1 MPQLKGRAGA
11 GASAF
16 RWMFLSPEQPQARLP
31 PMIGKTFT
39 TMLGGRELS
48 IETGK
53 LAKLV
58 SGSVTVRYGDTLLL
72 VTAQASDS
80 QSKLDFLPLTVEFEE
95 RHYAVGKIPGSFQRR
110 EGRPG
115 EKAILSARITD
126 RQIRPLFPKGY
137 RHETQ
142 VIITVLSADGQNAPD
157 VLGPIGAAAALSI
170 SDIPWA
176 GPTACVRVGQ
186 IDGQY
191 VVNPTTEQLTRSRM
205 DLVVAGTREAV
216 MMVECGAQTVSEDDL
231 VGAIEFAHAE
241 MQGVI
246 ALIEQMRAEVGH
258 EKFNFLE
265 EEGPATDYVPELTE
279 KAKAAGLRDALLTH
293 GKKDRSARLKALRN
307 GLIESYV
314 PDPTAEGSA
323 ELTQALKDAF
333 GKVEKRE
340 LRRLILEEN
349 LRADGRDSKTVRPI
363 WIEARPLPTAH
374 GSAVFTRGE
383 TQVLGVTTLG
393 TERDEILIDDLT
405 AESGDK
411 FLLHYNFPPYS
422 TGEVKRMGGQSRREI
437 GHGNL
442 AKRAIRA
449 VLPSFE
455 EFPYVIR
462 VVGDVLESN
471 GSSSMGTVC
480 AGTLS
485 LMDAGVPL
493 KAPVAGVAMGLV
505 MEGEQYRVLTD
516 ILGLEDALGD
526 MDFKVCGTAEGVT
539 ALQMDI
545 KVGGITPQIMRE
557 ALAQAK
563 EGRLHI
569 LGKMAEVL
577 AAPRSEL
584 SPTAPRILSLKINPE
599 LIGKVIGP
607 GGKQVRELEAMGA
620 QVTIEEDG
628 TVRIFSASGESAEA
642 VKARIEAV
650 TKEAKVGEEFEG
662 TVVKIAPFG
671 AFVNLFPG
679 QDGMLHISQLS
690 EQRVENVEDVLTV
703 GDKLKVKIAN
713 IDDRGKIDL
722 IRPELEGKVPLR
734 EPRAPRGGDR
744 GPRRDGDR
752 GGDRGPRREFS
763 DRGPRPEGARS
774 ERPEGQRTERP
785 ATAPATQES
794 SQSSDAPA
802 TPVFPRRED

>member
-1 MPQLKGRAGA
+1 
-11 GASAF
+11 
-16 RWMFLSPEQPQARLP
+16 
-31 PMIGKTFT
+31 
-39 TMLGGRELS
+39 MLGGRELS

-72 VTAQASDS
+72 VTAQASDT

-258 EKFNFLE
+258 EKFNFLA
-265 EEGPATDYVPELTE
+265 EEGPANDYVPELTE

-307 GLIESYV
+307 GLIEGYV

-505 MEGEQYRVLTD
+505 MEGDNYRVLTD

-577 AAPRSEL
+577 AAPRAEL
-584 SPTAPRILSLKINPE
+584 SPTAPHILSLKINPE

-744 GPRRDGDR
+744 GPRRDSDR

-802 TPVFPRRED
+802 APVVPRRED

>member
-1 MPQLKGRAGA
+1 
-11 GASAF
+11 
-16 RWMFLSPEQPQARLP
+16 
-31 PMIGKTFT
+31 
-39 TMLGGRELS
+39 MLGGRELS

-58 SGSVTVRYGDTLLL
+58 SGSVTVRYGDTVLL

-95 RHYAVGKIPGSFQRR
+95 RHYAVGKIPGSFHRR

-157 VLGPIGAAAALSI
+157 VLGPIGASAALSI

-191 VVNPTTEQLTRSRM
+191 VINPTTEQLSRSRM
-205 DLVVAGTREAV
+205 DLVVAGTRDAV
-216 MMVECGAQTVSEDDL
+216 MMVEAGAQTVSEEEL
-231 VGAIEFAHAE
+231 VGAIEFAHKE
-241 MQGVI
+241 MQGI
-246 ALIEQMRAEVGH
+246 ITLIEQMRSEVGH
-258 EKFNFLE
+258 EKFNFME
-265 EEGPATDYVPELTE
+265 ELDLAKDYVPELAE
-279 KAKAAGLRDALLTH
+279 KAKAGGLRDALLTK
-293 GKKDRSARLKALRN
+293 GKKERSTKTKGLRDSIIA
-307 GLIESYV
+307 GYV
-314 PDPTAEGSA
+314 PDPEAEGAA
-323 ELTQALKDAF
+323 ELTTALKNAYA
-333 GKVEKRE
+333 KVEKQE
-340 LRRLILEEN
+340 LRRLILEDN

-363 WIEARPLPTAH
+363 WIEARPLPRAH
-374 GSAVFTRGE
+374 GSAIFTRGE
-383 TQVLGVTTLG
+383 TQVLGITTLG

-405 AESGDK
+405 EETGDK

-422 TGEVKRMGGQSRREI
+422 TGEVKRMGGQSRREV

-462 VVGDVLESN
+462 VVGEVLESN
-471 GSSSMGTVC
+471 GSSSMATVC
-480 AGTLS
+480 SGTLS
-485 LMDAGVPL
+485 LMDAGVPI

-505 MEGEQYRVLTD
+505 MEGENYRVLTD
-516 ILGLEDALGD
+516 ILGMEDALGD

-545 KVGGITPQIMRE
+545 KIGGITPQIMRE
-557 ALAQAK
+557 ALAQAR

-577 AAPRSEL
+577 AAPRPEL
-584 SPTAPRILSLKINPE
+584 SPTAPRIVSMKINPE

-628 TVRIFSASGESAEA
+628 TIRIFSADAASAEA
-642 VKARIEAV
+642 VKAKIEAV
-650 TKEAKVGEEFEG
+650 TREAKVGDEFDG
-662 TVVKIAPFG
+662 TVVKTAAFG
-671 AFVNLFPG
+671 AFVNLFAG
-679 QDGMLHISQLS
+679 QDGMLHISQIS
-690 EQRVENVEDVLTV
+690 EERIQNVEDALKV
-703 GDKLKVKIAN
+703 GDKLRVKIVN

-722 IRPELEGKVPLR
+722 IRPELEGKV
-734 EPRAPRGGDR
+734 APRTPRTGGGDR
-744 GPRRDGDR
+744 GPRRDDR
-752 GGDRGPRREFS
+752 GRDDRGPRRDDRS
-763 DRGPRPEGARS
+763 RDDRSRDDRSRDDRSRDDRGERADRPPRDREQVQWRS
-774 ERPEGQRTERP
+774 AEPPFPDRVPP
-785 ATAPATQES
+785 APA
-794 SQSSDAPA
+794 APK
-802 TPVFPRRED
+802 EGGEE

>member
-1 MPQLKGRAGA
+1 
-11 GASAF
+11 
-16 RWMFLSPEQPQARLP
+16 
-31 PMIGKTFT
+31 MIGKTYT
-39 TMLGGRELS
+39 TLLGGRELS

-58 SGSVTVRYGDTLLL
+58 SGSVTVRYGDTMLL
-72 VTAQASDS
+72 VTAQASDT

-95 RHYAVGKIPGSFQRR
+95 RHYAVGKIPGSFHRR

-142 VIITVLSADGQNAPD
+142 VIITVVSADGQNAPD
-157 VLGPIGAAAALSI
+157 VLGPIGASAALSL

-186 IDGQY
+186 VDGQF
-191 VVNPTTEQLTRSRM
+191 VVNPTAEQLSRSRM
-205 DLVVAGTREAV
+205 DLVVAGTKDAV
-216 MMVECGAQTVSEDDL
+216 MMVECGAQTVGEDEL
-231 VGAIEFAHAE
+231 VAAIEFAHAE

-246 ALIEQMRAEVGH
+246 GLIETMRAELGQ
-258 EKFNFLE
+258 EKFNFVAAA
-265 EEGPATDYVPELTE
+265 GPSVDYVPEMAERAL
-279 KAKAAGLRDALLTH
+279 AAGLRDALLTPK
-293 GKKDRSARLKALRN
+293 KKDRSARTKAVRN
-307 GLIESYV
+307 AVIEAMV
-314 PDPTAEGSA
+314 PDAAAEGA
-323 ELTQALKDAF
+323 EEKIAALKDAYS
-333 GKVEKRE
+333 KVEKQE
-340 LRRLILEEN
+340 LRRLILEDD
-349 LRADGRDSKTVRPI
+349 LRADGRNSRTVRPI
-363 WIEARPLPTAH
+363 WIEARALPRAH
-374 GSAVFTRGE
+374 GSAIFTRGE

-405 AESGDK
+405 EETGDK

-422 TGEVKRMGGQSRREI
+422 TGEVKRMGGQSRREV

-471 GSSSMGTVC
+471 GSSSMATVC
-480 AGTLS
+480 AGILS
-485 LMDAGVPL
+485 LMDAGVPI

-505 MEGEQYRVLTD
+505 MEGERYRVLTD
-516 ILGLEDALGD
+516 ILGMEDALGD
-526 MDFKVCGTAEGVT
+526 MDFKVCGSAEGVT

-545 KVGGITPQIMRE
+545 KVGGITPAIMRE
-557 ALAQAK
+557 ALAQAR

-577 AAPRSEL
+577 AAPRAEL
-584 SPTAPRILSLKINPE
+584 SPTAPRIVSMKINPE

-628 TVRIFSASGESAEA
+628 TIRIFSADAAAAQA
-642 VKARIEAV
+642 VQAKIAGL
-650 TKEAKVGEEFEG
+650 TKEAKVGEEFHG
-662 TVVKIAPFG
+662 TVVKTAAFG

-679 QDGMLHISQLS
+679 QDGMLHISQIS
-690 EQRVENVEDVLTV
+690 EERVNAVEDVLKV
-703 GDKLKVKIAN
+703 GDKLHVKIVN

-722 IRPELEGKVPLR
+722 VRPELEGKVA
-734 EPRAPRGGDR
+734 PRAPREPRSGDRGDR
-744 GPRRDGDR
+744 GPRRDFGDR
-752 GGDRGPRREFS
+752 GDRGPRREGGERREFS
-763 DRGPRPEGARS
+763 GERTDRGPRPE
-774 ERPEGQRTERP
+774 RTEAGDAP
-785 ATAPATQES
+785 APAPATDRNSNE
-794 SQSSDAPA
+794 
-802 TPVFPRRED
+802 

>member
-1 MPQLKGRAGA
+1 
-11 GASAF
+11 
-16 RWMFLSPEQPQARLP
+16 
-31 PMIGKTFT
+31 MIGKTFK
-39 TMLGGRELS
+39 TMLGGKELS

-58 SGSVTVRYGDTLLL
+58 SGSVTVRYGDTMLL
-72 VTAQASDS
+72 VTAQASDT

-95 RHYAVGKIPGSFQRR
+95 RHYAVGKIPGSFHRR

-157 VLGPIGAAAALSI
+157 VLGPIGASAALSI

-186 IDGQY
+186 VDGQY
-191 VVNPTTEQLTRSRM
+191 VVNPTAEQLSRSRM
-205 DLVVAGTREAV
+205 DLVVAGTKDAV
-216 MMVECGAQTVSEDDL
+216 MMVECGAQTVSEEEL

-246 ALIEQMRAEVGH
+246 ALIEQMRSEVGH
-258 EKFNFLE
+258 EKFNFME
-265 EEGPATDYVPELTE
+265 EVGPTHDYVPEMTE
-279 KAKAAGLRDALLTH
+279 KLRAAGLKDALLTR
-293 GKKDRSARLKALRN
+293 GKKERGVRTKEVRSKVIA
-307 GLIESYV
+307 EYV
-314 PDPTAEGSA
+314 PDPEAEGAA
-323 ELTQALKDAF
+323 ELTATLKNVYS
-333 GKVEKRE
+333 KVEKQM
-340 LRRLILEEN
+340 LRQLILDDD
-349 LRADGRDSKTVRPI
+349 LRADGRSSKTVRPI
-363 WIEARPLPTAH
+363 WIEARPLPMAH
-374 GSAVFTRGE
+374 GSAIFTRGE

-405 AESGDK
+405 EETGDR

-422 TGEVKRMGGQSRREI
+422 TGEVKRMGGQSRREV

-455 EFPYVIR
+455 EFPYTIR
-462 VVGDVLESN
+462 VVGEVLESN
-471 GSSSMGTVC
+471 GSSSMATVC

-485 LMDAGVPL
+485 LMDAGVPI

-505 MEGEQYRVLTD
+505 MEGEKYRVLTD
-516 ILGLEDALGD
+516 ILGMEDALGD
-526 MDFKVCGTAEGVT
+526 MDFKVCGSAEGVT

-545 KVGGITPQIMRE
+545 KVGGITPAIMRE
-557 ALAQAK
+557 ALHQAR

-577 AAPRSEL
+577 AAPRPEL
-584 SPTAPRILSLKINPE
+584 SPTAPRIETMKINPE

-628 TVRIFSASGESAEA
+628 TIRIFTNDGAAAAA
-642 VKARIEAV
+642 VRARIQEV
-650 TKEAKVGEEFEG
+650 TQEAKVGAEYDG
-662 TVVKIAPFG
+662 TVVKIAAFG

-679 QDGMLHISQLS
+679 QDGMLHISQMS
-690 EQRVENVEDVLTV
+690 EERINSVEDVLKL
-703 GDKLKVKIAN
+703 GDKLRVKIAN

-722 IRPELEGKVPLR
+722 VRPELEGKV
-734 EPRAPRGGDR
+734 APRTPREGGGRDGGGRGSDRGDR
-744 GPRRDGDR
+744 GPRGDR
-752 GGDRGPRREFS
+752 GDRGPRSDRGFS
-763 DRGPRPEGARS
+763 DRGGSDRGERTDRPPREHRE
-774 ERPEGQRTERP
+774 ERAERP
-785 ATAPATQES
+785 ASTDSGEWRSAQPPFPDRAPAAPREAQEAEGK
-794 SQSSDAPA
+794 QFAPA
-802 TPVFPRRED
+802 PPLSDTE

>member
-1 MPQLKGRAGA
+1 
-11 GASAF
+11 
-16 RWMFLSPEQPQARLP
+16 
-31 PMIGKTFT
+31 MIGKTYT

-48 IETGK
+48 IETGR

-58 SGSVTVRYGDTLLL
+58 SGSVTLRYGDTLLL
-72 VTAQASDS
+72 VTAQARDEKST
-80 QSKLDFLPLTVEFEE
+80 LDFLPLTVEFEE

-157 VLGPIGAAAALSI
+157 VLGPIGASAALSV

-191 VVNPTTEQLTRSRM
+191 VLNPTTEQLGRSVM
-205 DLVVAGTREAV
+205 DLVVAGTKDAV
-216 MMVECGAQTVSEDDL
+216 MMVEAGAQTVDEETL

-246 ALIEQMRAEVGH
+246 GLIETMRAEIGL
-258 EKFNFLE
+258 EKFNFL
-265 EEGPATDYVPELTE
+265 ADSDLSTDLVPELAE
-279 KAKAAGLRDALLTH
+279 AARVGDLRGALLTV
-293 GKKDRSARLKALRN
+293 KKKERSANLKALRDR
-307 GLIESYV
+307 LIAERV
-314 PDPTAEGSA
+314 PEGAEDAA
-323 ELTQALKDAF
+323 ERTLALKAAF
-333 GKVEKRE
+333 GKVEKQE
-340 LRRLILEEN
+340 LRRLILEDD
-349 LRADGRDSKTVRPI
+349 LRADGRNSRTVRPI
-363 WIEARPLPTAH
+363 WIETRPLPRAH
-374 GSAVFTRGE
+374 GSAIFTRGE
-383 TQVLGVTTLG
+383 TQVLGVATLG
-393 TERDEILIDDLT
+393 TERDEILIDDLS
-405 AESGDK
+405 AENGDK

-462 VVGDVLESN
+462 VVGEVLESN
-471 GSSSMGTVC
+471 GSSSMATVC

-505 MEGEQYRVLTD
+505 MEGERYRILTD

-526 MDFKVCGTAEGVT
+526 MDFKVCGSAQGVT

-545 KVGGITPQIMRE
+545 KVGGITPAVMRE
-557 ALAQAK
+557 ALAQAR
-563 EGRLHI
+563 EARLHI

-577 AAPRSEL
+577 AAPRAEL
-584 SPTAPRILSLKINPE
+584 SPTAPRIVSMKINPE

-628 TVRIFSASGESAEA
+628 TIRIFSASGEAAEA
-642 VKARIEAV
+642 VRARISGL
-650 TKEAKVGEEFEG
+650 TREAKVGEEFDG
-662 TVVKIAPFG
+662 TVVKTAPFG
-671 AFVNLFPG
+671 AFVNLYPG
-679 QDGMLHISQLS
+679 QDGMLHISQMS
-690 EQRVENVEDVLTV
+690 EERIAAVEDVLNV
-703 GDKLKVKIAN
+703 GDKLRVKIAN
-713 IDDRGKIDL
+713 VDDRGKIDL
-722 IRPELEGKVPLR
+722 IRPELEGKIA
-734 EPRAPRGGDR
+734 PRAPRE
-744 GPRRDGDR
+744 PR
-752 GGDRGPRREFS
+752 S
-763 DRGPRPEGARS
+763 DRGPRPDRGDRGPRPPRS
-774 ERPEGQRTERP
+774 E
-785 ATAPATQES
+785 
-794 SQSSDAPA
+794 
-802 TPVFPRRED
+802 

>member
-1 MPQLKGRAGA
+1 
-11 GASAF
+11 
-16 RWMFLSPEQPQARLP
+16 
-31 PMIGKTFT
+31 MIGKTFT
-39 TMLGGRELS
+39 TMLGGKELS

-58 SGSVTVRYGDTLLL
+58 SGSVTVRYGDTVLL
-72 VTAQASDS
+72 VTAQASDT

-95 RHYAVGKIPGSFQRR
+95 RHYAVGKIPGSFHRR

-142 VIITVLSADGQNAPD
+142 VIITVLSADGQNLPD
-157 VLGPIGAAAALSI
+157 VLGPIGASAALSV

-186 IDGQY
+186 VDGTF
-191 VVNPTTEQLTRSRM
+191 VVNPTAEQLTRSRM
-205 DLVVAGTREAV
+205 DLVVAGTRDAV
-216 MMVECGAQTVSEDDL
+216 MMVECGAQTVGEEEIVS
-231 VGAIEFAHAE
+231 AIEFAHAQ
-241 MQGVI
+241 MQPI
-246 ALIEQMRAEVGH
+246 IDLIEQMRAEVGQ
-258 EKFNFLE
+258 EKFNFVA
-265 EEGPATDYVPELTE
+265 EGDLTVDLVPELAE
-279 KAKAAGLRDALLTH
+279 KARAGGLRGALLTVK
-293 GKKDRSARLKALRN
+293 KKDRSARTKAVRDA
-307 GLIESYV
+307 IIAEYV
-314 PDPTAEGSA
+314 PDAEAEGAA
-323 ELTQALKDAF
+323 ERITALKNAYA
-333 GKVEKRE
+333 KVEKQE
-340 LRRLILEEN
+340 LRRLILEED

-363 WIEARPLPTAH
+363 WIEARPLPRAH
-374 GSAVFTRGE
+374 GSAIFTRGE
-383 TQVLGVTTLG
+383 TQVLGITTLG

-405 AESGDK
+405 GETGDK

-462 VVGDVLESN
+462 VVGEVLESN
-471 GSSSMGTVC
+471 GSSSMATVC

-505 MEGEQYRVLTD
+505 MEEGRYRILTD

-526 MDFKVCGTAEGVT
+526 MDFKVCGSAEGVT

-545 KVGGITPQIMRE
+545 KVGGITPQVMRE
-557 ALAQAK
+557 ALAQAR

-569 LGKMAEVL
+569 LGKMSEVL
-577 AAPRSEL
+577 SAPRAEL
-584 SPTAPRILSLKINPE
+584 SPTAPRIVSLKINPE

-628 TVRIFSASGESAEA
+628 SIRIFSADGQAAEA
-642 VKARIEAV
+642 VKARIEGL
-650 TKEAKVGEEFEG
+650 TREAKVGEEFEG
-662 TVVKIAPFG
+662 TVVKTAPFG

-679 QDGMLHISQLS
+679 QDGMLHISQIS
-690 EQRVENVEDVLTV
+690 EERISAVEDALNV
-703 GDKLKVKIAN
+703 GDKLRVKIVN

-722 IRPELEGKVPLR
+722 IRPELEGKIAPR
-734 EPRAPRGGDR
+734 EPRAPRGSDR
-744 GPRRDGDR
+744 GGER
-752 GGDRGPRREFS
+752 GGDRGPRREFG
-763 DRGPRPEGARS
+763 DRGPRGPRPEGD
-774 ERPEGQRTERP
+774 RPPRQDENRREEGERP
-785 ATAPATQES
+785 AAPAP
-794 SQSSDAPA
+794 APTSE
-802 TPVFPRRED
+802 TPREE

>member
-1 MPQLKGRAGA
+1 
-11 GASAF
+11 
-16 RWMFLSPEQPQARLP
+16 
-31 PMIGKTFT
+31 
-39 TMLGGRELS
+39 MLGGRELS

-53 LAKLV
+53 LANLV
-58 SGSVTVRYGDTLLL
+58 SGSVTVRYGDTVLL

-95 RHYAVGKIPGSFQRR
+95 RHYAVGKIPGSFHRR

-157 VLGPIGAAAALSI
+157 VLGPIGASAALSI

-191 VVNPTTEQLTRSRM
+191 VINPTTEQLSRSRM
-205 DLVVAGTREAV
+205 DLVVAGTRDAV
-216 MMVECGAQTVSEDDL
+216 MMVEAGAQTVSEEEL
-231 VGAIEFAHAE
+231 VGAIEFAHKE
-241 MQGVI
+241 MQGI
-246 ALIEQMRAEVGH
+246 ITLIEQMRSEVGH

-265 EEGPATDYVPELTE
+265 ELDLAKDYVPELTE
-279 KAKAAGLRDALLTH
+279 KAKAGGLRDALLTK
-293 GKKDRSARLKALRN
+293 GKKERSTKTKGLRDSIIA
-307 GLIESYV
+307 GYV
-314 PDPTAEGSA
+314 PDPEAEGAA
-323 ELTQALKDAF
+323 ELTTALKNAYA
-333 GKVEKRE
+333 KVEKQE
-340 LRRLILEEN
+340 LRRLILEDN

-363 WIEARPLPTAH
+363 WIEARPLPRAH
-374 GSAVFTRGE
+374 GSAIFTRGE
-383 TQVLGVTTLG
+383 TQVLGITTLG

-405 AESGDK
+405 EETGDK

-422 TGEVKRMGGQSRREI
+422 TGEVKRMGGQSRREV

-462 VVGDVLESN
+462 VVGEVLESN
-471 GSSSMGTVC
+471 GSSSMATVC
-480 AGTLS
+480 SGTLS
-485 LMDAGVPL
+485 LMDAGVPI

-505 MEGEQYRVLTD
+505 MEGENYRVLTD
-516 ILGLEDALGD
+516 ILGMEDALGD

-545 KVGGITPQIMRE
+545 KIGGITPQIMRE
-557 ALAQAK
+557 ALAQAR

-577 AAPRSEL
+577 AAPRPEL
-584 SPTAPRILSLKINPE
+584 SPTAPRIVSMKINPE

-628 TVRIFSASGESAEA
+628 TIRIFSADAASAEA
-642 VKARIEAV
+642 VKAKIEAV
-650 TKEAKVGEEFEG
+650 TREAKVGDEFDG
-662 TVVKIAPFG
+662 TVVKTAAFG
-671 AFVNLFPG
+671 AFVNLFAG
-679 QDGMLHISQLS
+679 QDGMLHISQIS
-690 EQRVENVEDVLTV
+690 EERIQNVEDALKV
-703 GDKLKVKIAN
+703 GDKLRVKIVN

-722 IRPELEGKVPLR
+722 IRPELEGKV
-734 EPRAPRGGDR
+734 APRTPRTGGGDR
-744 GPRRDGDR
+744 GPRRDDR
-752 GGDRGPRREFS
+752 GRDDRGPRRDERS
-763 DRGPRPEGARS
+763 RDDRSRDDRGERADRPPRDREQVQWRS
-774 ERPEGQRTERP
+774 AEPPFPDRVPP
-785 ATAPATQES
+785 APA
-794 SQSSDAPA
+794 APK
-802 TPVFPRRED
+802 EGGEE